1 LIKLNEVPRTFL
13 YNDAIFTSPITLS
26 TLIHYL
32 RLSVRL
38 LFFLFAL
45 VGVLPVVILIIV
57 LSKLLR
63 LSALNQWAVTFW
75 SRLLC
80 HIMGLKID
88 IYGDRPAS
96 PVMLVAN
103 HVSWLDIPII
113 HSWILA
119 GFVAKKEIK
128 YWPILGWL
136 AMAGDTVFLNR
147 GNSESRKVVL
157 NQLKKRLKQ
166 DRSVAI
172 FPEGTVTDGSHLR
185 TFHRQLIHAA
195 VETRTPIIPVAIKFL
210 NQQGERE
217 SRVAFI
223 DDESFLHH
231 VFRMLKLPQ
240 TTVEIHCGPALT
252 QYDAGTRTIT
262 LLARQYIEQQLLKDD
277 YLSPPA

>member
-1 LIKLNEVPRTFL
+1 MSHLL
-13 YNDAIFTSPITLS
+13 
-26 TLIHYL
+26 HYS
-32 RLSVRL
+32 RLSLRL

-45 VGVLPVVILIIV
+45 LGVLPFVILIIV
-57 LSKLLR
+57 CAKLLHLR
-63 LSALNQWAVTFW
+63 KLNQWAVTFW

-80 HIMGLKID
+80 HIMGLDIR
-88 IYGDRPAS
+88 IYGERPQS
-96 PVMLVAN
+96 PVMVVAN

-119 GFVAKKEIK
+119 GFVAKHEIK

-147 GNSESRKVVL
+147 GNSASRKVVL
-157 NQLKKRLKQ
+157 NQLKKRLNQ
-166 DRSVAI
+166 NRSVAI

-210 NQQGERE
+210 NQNSQRE
-217 SRVAFI
+217 TRVAFI
-223 DDESFLHH
+223 GDESFLHH
-231 VFRMLKLPQ
+231 VFRMLKLPN

-252 QYDAGTRTIT
+252 QYDVGTRTIT
-262 LLARQYIEQQLLKDD
+262 ALARHYIEQKLHEND
-277 YLSPPA
+277 YLSPAA